1 MFKFLQNLR
10 QKKNNADIKAGYAYA
25 ATCLL
30 KGDIPVQLNDDFE
43 NSFEIGVKIA
53 LQDFNI
59 LKCKIVNIAMD
70 ELKKACNNLKNVNLS
85 N

>member
-43 NSFEIGVKIA
+43 NSFEIGVEIA

-59 LKCKIVNIAMD
+59 LKRKIVNAAMD
-70 ELKKACNNLKNVNLS
+70 ELRKGLQQPKKRKH
-85 N
+85 

>member
-30 KGDIPVQLNDDFE
+30 KGDIPVQQNDDFE
-43 NSFEIGVKIA
+43 NHFEFGIEAA
-53 LQDFNI
+53 LQDFGI

-70 ELKKACNNLKNVNLS
+70 ELRKGLQQPKKRKPQ
-85 N
+85 